1 MLPPARRPT
10 WVARARARSWL
21 YEAVLAPASTR
32 LKAELTKVPALEFLV
47 NPATQSGAA
56 AAVRARPALR

>member
-1 MLPPARRPT
+1 M
-10 WVARARARSWL
+10 ARARARSWL